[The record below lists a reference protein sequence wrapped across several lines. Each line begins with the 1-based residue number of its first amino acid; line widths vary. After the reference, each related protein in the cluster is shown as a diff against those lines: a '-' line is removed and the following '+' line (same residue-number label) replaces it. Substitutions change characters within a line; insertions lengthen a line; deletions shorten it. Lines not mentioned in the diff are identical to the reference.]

1 MYFLDIRQLP
11 VHGSVF
17 LCPVHRG
24 RAMRSW
30 RKSSCSGGACQGS
43 LDVEDRPVSD
53 IALAGEDAKLA
64 RAPDVDTRR
73 LIGVVLFLLVQLPVF
88 QRPPSITGAVPLT
101 AVRFEQQVDGA
112 AAVLLTE
119 RTVSVSTG
127 TSTLPTGIG

>member
-1 MYFLDIRQLP
+1 M
-11 VHGSVF
+11 
-17 LCPVHRG
+17 
-24 RAMRSW
+24 
-30 RKSSCSGGACQGS
+30 
-43 LDVEDRPVSD
+43 SD